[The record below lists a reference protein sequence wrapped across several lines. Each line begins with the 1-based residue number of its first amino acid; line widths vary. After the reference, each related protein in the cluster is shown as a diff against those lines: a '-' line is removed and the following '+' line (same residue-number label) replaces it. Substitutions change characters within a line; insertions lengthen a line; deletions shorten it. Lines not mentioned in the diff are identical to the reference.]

1 MDSQVPIR
9 DPTENDLLVEFERQH
24 IPGHYKPFY
33 ILKRHNLFVTIQ
45 QFPYIWNCFM
55 RLDKIA
61 LREFEVMQRLRD
73 LYLVLPM
80 VLLMNAQAKV
90 RFAFE
95 LACSTAVPEAH
106 SILRDA
112 IESAAHGHRLASDPQ
127 LLKPWLE
134 KNDSEAAKKVFGKE
148 FEYEKAARLFDGL
161 PELHRLWKQFSEFG
175 SHININSILSRFE
188 INQTAADM
196 EYRLNYTGVSDA
208 KLFVMALFEMVL
220 AFGKIENVI
229 FKLGKDRL
237 QLDHELTTMRA
248 RYEAEREAVQQRIIR
263 SFRVQPPSIP

>member
-1 MDSQVPIR
+1 MV
-9 DPTENDLLVEFERQH
+9 DPTEDDLLVAFERQQ
-24 IPGHYKPFY
+24 IPEHYKQFY
-33 ILKRHNLFVTIQ
+33 IPKRHNLFATIQ
-45 QFPYIWNCFM
+45 QFPYVWNCFM
-55 RLDKIA
+55 HLDKIV
-61 LREFEVMQRLRD
+61 LREFEAMQRLRD
-73 LYLVLPM
+73 LGLVLPM
-80 VLLMNAQAKV
+80 VLLMNAHAKIRV
-90 RFAFE
+90 AFE

-134 KNDSEAAKKVFGKE
+134 KNDSEGAKKVFSKE
-148 FEYEKAARLFDGL
+148 FEYEKAARLFDAL

-175 SHININSILSRFE
+175 SHININSILSRFV
-188 INQTAADM
+188 ITRTDTDM

-220 AFGKIENVI
+220 VFGEIEKVI

-237 QLDHELTTMRA
+237 QLDHELVAMRT
-248 RYEAEREAVQQRIIR
+248 RYEAEKEAVREHIKR
-263 SFRVQPPSIP
+263 TFDVQPPSVP